1 MPGGDGSENVVMQ
14 QTCPQPSP
22 QGQPIAPSRAD
33 PFISIIVP
41 ARNEERTIEKLLREL
56 LGQNYDSNRFE
67 VIVAD
72 GISTDSTPEVVMRL
86 RQTYRNLRFFEN
98 PGRLASAGRNLG
110 IQAASGD
117 IILIVDAHCDVGT
130 PDYLSRL
137 AEVFTRTG
145 ADCVGR
151 PQPLDVPGVAP
162 MQRAIAAARS
172 SWLGH
177 HPDSHVYSTTERF
190 VRPQSVA
197 VAYRRAVIDAVGS
210 FDEDFDACE
219 DVEFNTRV
227 ERAGFRCFLSPNVRV
242 RYHPRTSLAGLFR
255 QLARYGRGRIRLMR
269 KHPETLGWACFLPAL
284 FVLGAVFCPA
294 LVLLG
299 PWGAAAYLAALV
311 AYLAVVLAT
320 CFAIS
325 VQSKD
330 LAASAWIPLIF
341 LTIHFGAGVGILQE
355 LAWGRKRPK

>member
-1 MPGGDGSENVVMQ
+1 MQ
-14 QTCPQPSP
+14 QTCAQPSP
-22 QGQPIAPSRAD
+22 QGQPAALTGAD

-56 LGQNYDSNRFE
+56 LNQNYDSNRFE

-72 GISTDSTPEVVMRL
+72 GLSTDSTRDTVMRL
-86 RQTYRNLRFFEN
+86 RQTYRNLQLLEN

-137 AEVFTRTG
+137 AEIFVRSG

-151 PQPLDVPGVAP
+151 PQPLDVPGAAP

-177 HPDSHVYSTTERF
+177 HPDSHVYSSTERF

-197 VAYRRAVIDAVGS
+197 VAYRRAVIDAVGL
-210 FDEDFDACE
+210 FDENFDACE

-227 ERAGFRCFLSPNVRV
+227 ERAGFRCFLSPHVRV

-255 QLARYGRGRIRLMR
+255 QLARYGRGRIRLLR
-269 KHPETLGWACFLPAL
+269 KHPETLGWACILPAL
-284 FVLGAVFCPA
+284 FVLGAVLGPA
-294 LVLLG
+294 LVWLG
-299 PWGAAAYLAALV
+299 PWGAGVYLTALV

-320 CFAIS
+320 CFAIT
-325 VQSKD
+325 VRSKD
-330 LAASAWIPLIF
+330 LAASPWLPLIF
-341 LTIHFGAGVGILQE
+341 LTIHFGAGAGVLQE
-355 LAWGRKRPK
+355 SAWGRKRPR